1 MQPNLRQRTPEPWSY
16 RNIGKRESSTVT
28 LNPNADN
35 PEDAS
40 LAAEHQRTIAELAEL
55 AGGLAHELRNPLSTM
70 MINLKL
76 LAETLRDTSAQ
87 VEDVRRR
94 ALLKVDVLRRE
105 AERLQCLF
113 DEFLNLTGPCRLQR
127 ERIDLNAIVTR
138 LANFFEPLATSAGL
152 VLEVVG
158 TDGPLPCVVDEK
170 LLSQALLNVVVNAQE
185 AMPEGGRLRITLEQD
200 GGEAVISVSDTGV
213 GIAEKDR
220 ERLLRPF
227 FSTKAG
233 GTGLGLSVTQRL
245 IREHGGTLDFESK
258 LGVGT
263 TFRIR
268 LPRNAARAGSSGSAG

>member
-1 MQPNLRQRTPEPWSY
+1 MDQ
-16 RNIGKRESSTVT
+16 
-28 LNPNADN
+28 NADN
-35 PEDAS
+35 PEDAA
-40 LAAEHQRTIAELAEL
+40 LAAEYQRTIAELAEL

-76 LAETLRDTSAQ
+76 LAETLRDSSAPI
-87 VEDVRRR
+87 EDVRRR
-94 ALLKVDVLRRE
+94 ALLKVDVLRNE

-127 ERIDLNAIVTR
+127 EPVDLNTIVTR
-138 LANFFEPLATSAGL
+138 LVNFFEPLATSAGI

-158 TDGPLPCVVDEK
+158 TDGPLPCPVDEK

-185 AMPEGGRLRITLEQD
+185 AMPEGGSLRITVEQD
-200 GGEAVISVSDTGV
+200 GAEAVISVSDTGV
-213 GIAEKDR
+213 GIAEEDR

-227 FSTKAG
+227 FSTKPG

-245 IREHGGTLDFESK
+245 VREHGGTLDFESK
-258 LGVGT
+258 LREGT

-268 LPRNAARAGSSGSAG
+268 LPRDGTPAGSAATAG